1 LRADVQAKQLDR
13 SMRHDV
19 RVSGKRPRDAF
30 TEMIT
35 TVPKKFKAAG
45 MQEDVIAKLPTFV
58 EVRTQ
63 LSRHRAVRCTPV
75 PDPLCLPPELR
86 TTLRGREA
94 AEGNVHKDEPF
105 LRHCGQGGRLLLFC
119 ASTELSALHASKY
132 VICDGTFEMSPDTA
146 YQVYTFH
153 GFVTGEGLPLAWALL
168 PNKSQ
173 STYVEVLTALRD
185 GMLAAFGDVGCK
197 KTFVTDFEQAAI
209 NAINVVFPEAT
220 VKGCSF
226 HFREA
231 VLHRVQHEGLRPMY
245 DDKGSPIHRWLRK
258 LMAMTGL
265 PTFAVPLAWNWLKYP
280 PASGDP
286 ATDAKT
292 QAVSAYFERTWIDG
306 EIKSALW
313 SRYDNVGPRTTNLA
327 ESKK

>member
-1 LRADVQAKQLDR
+1 
-13 SMRHDV
+13 M
-19 RVSGKRPRDAF
+19 
-30 TEMIT
+30 
-35 TVPKKFKAAG
+35 
-45 MQEDVIAKLPTFV
+45 
-58 EVRTQ
+58 
-63 LSRHRAVRCTPV
+63 
-75 PDPLCLPPELR
+75 
-86 TTLRGREA
+86 
-94 AEGNVHKDEPF
+94 HKDEPF

-231 VLHRVQHEGLRPMY
+231 VLRRVQHEGLRPMY
-245 DDKGSPIHRWLRK
+245 DDKGNPIHRWLRK

-286 ATDAKT
+286 ATVAKT

-306 EIKSALW
+306 EFKPALW
-313 SRYDNVGPRTTNLA
+313 SHYDNADTRH
-327 ESKK
+327 